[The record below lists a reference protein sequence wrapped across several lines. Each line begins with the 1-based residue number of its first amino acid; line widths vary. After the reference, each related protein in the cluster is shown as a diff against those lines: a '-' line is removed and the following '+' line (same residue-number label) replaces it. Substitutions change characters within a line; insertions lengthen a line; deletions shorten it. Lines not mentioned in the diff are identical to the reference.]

1 MDTEKTY
8 CIGKAPMEMA
18 YTELESCDLASMELC
33 VDHIRHLQEIH
44 HLFLILMFQIEQ
56 IQRNY
61 TFMSNGN
68 VFRSQFPAD
77 KEDDYIAINAHM
89 INITSS
95 EKTMIESMNN
105 FANLNYLSD
114 ENKHSYLAMVSK
126 LYDTVFSHKLLI
138 RLRDYSQH
146 GHLPVS
152 SEGNTYYFDFVNIL
166 GKPHFNHNKAVK
178 NQMEDAISTCK
189 NLLDDTP
196 RLSLTRTLAEF
207 VATILRIYQNFWMFA
222 ECTMLETTEKVKDIV
237 DKYPENVIRMPTAPS
252 EWFVYKVTDGNA
264 DMINPS
270 DDPNKMFAQF
280 KDEAKKFCN
289 QYTQAWHELMKG
301 TKIIPIADKD

>member
-8 CIGKAPMEMA
+8 CIGKAPMEMV
-18 YTELESCDLASMELC
+18 YNELESCDLASMELC

-68 VFRSQFPAD
+68 VFCSQFPAD
-77 KEDDYIAINAHM
+77 KEDDYIAINAHI
-89 INITSS
+89 INITSAG
-95 EKTMIESMNN
+95 KTMIESMNN

-114 ENKHSYLAMVSK
+114 ENKHSYLAMVSEI
-126 LYDTVFSHKLLI
+126 YDTVFSYKLLI

-152 SEGNTYYFDFVNIL
+152 SEGNMYYFDFVNIL
-166 GKPHFNHNKAVK
+166 GKPHFNLNKAVK
-178 NQMEDAISTCK
+178 NQMADAISTCK

-222 ECTMLETTEKVKDIV
+222 ECTVLETTEKIKDIV
-237 DKYPENVIRMPTAPS
+237 DKYPENIIHMPTTPS

-264 DMINPS
+264 DIINPS
-270 DDPNKMFAQF
+270 DDPNKMFVLF
-280 KDEAKKFCN
+280 KDEAEKFCN

>member
-18 YTELESCDLASMELC
+18 YTELESYDLASMELY

-44 HLFLILMFQIEQ
+44 HLFLILMYQIEQ

-68 VFRSQFPAD
+68 VFRGQFPAD
-77 KEDDYIAINAHM
+77 KEDDYIAINAHI

-95 EKTMIESMNN
+95 GKTMIESMNN

-126 LYDTVFSHKLLI
+126 LYDTVFSYKLLI

-222 ECTMLETTEKVKDIV
+222 ECTMLETTEKS
-237 DKYPENVIRMPTAPS
+237 RT
-252 EWFVYKVTDGNA
+252 
-264 DMINPS
+264 
-270 DDPNKMFAQF
+270 
-280 KDEAKKFCN
+280 
-289 QYTQAWHELMKG
+289 L
-301 TKIIPIADKD
+301 